1 MTYRNNMLTML
12 IGGLWHGANWT
23 FVFWGFLHGLYLIV
37 QRIAGKPFGKLEEV
51 LRLPKWLQTILD
63 VAIVY
68 SLTCFAW
75 IFFRAPNFSIAWQV
89 IRKCASLDG
98 MGWNTV
104 LDKFLVTK
112 AVILISILLF
122 AELIHN
128 NIKNLQE
135 LAIQNSV
142 FRVTAFATLLI
153 LIAFFG
159 TFGASAFIYFQF

>member
-1 MTYRNNMLTML
+1 ML

-37 QRIAGKPFGKLEEV
+37 QRIAGKQFGKIEDA
-51 LRLPKWLQTILD
+51 LRLPKWLQTAID

-75 IFFRAPNFSIAWQV
+75 IFFRAPNFSVAWQV

-104 LDKFLVTK
+104 LDKFLVIK
-112 AVILISILLF
+112 AGILISILLF
-122 AELIHN
+122 AELMN
-128 NIKNLQE
+128 NNLKNLQE
-135 LAIQNSV
+135 LAIQNSA
-142 FRVTAFATLLI
+142 FRVTAFAALLI